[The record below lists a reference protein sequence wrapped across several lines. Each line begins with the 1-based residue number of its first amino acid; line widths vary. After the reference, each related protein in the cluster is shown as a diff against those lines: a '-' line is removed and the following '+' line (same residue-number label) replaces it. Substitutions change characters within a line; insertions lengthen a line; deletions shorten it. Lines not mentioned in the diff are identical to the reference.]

1 MRQVTFSEQSLHEF
15 QKLMPEE
22 QLRLMENIAHVPE
35 ENLQFQSEDF
45 TCFQRGGLL
54 LYRYRTD
61 RWRVYFERRE
71 DGSLFCHYILPE
83 HSLSDFV
90 YRFKLPVSETLMLE
104 QHSSF
109 WKYLEGLKK
118 KKNLDE
124 NHEL

>member
-1 MRQVTFSEQSLHEF
+1 MKQTTFSEQSLHEF
-15 QKLMPEE
+15 RKLTPEE
-22 QLRLMENIAHVPE
+22 QLRLMENIARILE
-35 ENLQFQSEDF
+35 EDIQSQSEDF
-45 TCFQRGGLL
+45 TCFQRDGLL

-61 RWRVYFERRE
+61 RWRVYFERKE

-83 HSLSDFV
+83 RSLSDFV

-118 KKNLDE
+118 EKNSNE
-124 NHEL
+124 N